1 MPRIRLKDTLTGA
14 ALALSL
20 AASAAAAPDTARGVK
35 SRALPNAT
43 GKVAPAAVPA
53 APPASAE
60 RAAPSAVVP
69 PEGVRERE
77 RAAVQGPTG
86 KDLVNAPLAAEL
98 VAADVPVAEKLRD
111 LLATDKTDRLFSRK
125 AERAAIEAFY
135 RDRGFAPLWVD
146 KGAPSSRAEA
156 AIAFLTTVDAD
167 GLEPADYQAPQF
179 KSGDPE
185 ALAEAEL
192 RFTDTLLTY
201 ARHAQ
206 IGRVHFTRVDADIF
220 YNLQSPDPATVLA
233 ELAGATSIAEALA
246 RFQPQHS
253 GYRELK
259 AKLAEVRAG
268 GSEVRPPRIENGPVL
283 KLSKVPVR
291 DPRVPHLR
299 ARLGISGDAENLAY
313 DKPLAEAIQIF
324 QRDHQLAANGNLT
337 PETLEALNAQHRE
350 SNADIVVAN
359 MERWRWVPHDLGA
372 SYVMVNIP
380 DYTLRVVA
388 NGRVVWSTRIVV
400 GKPGKLA
407 TPIMSETMK
416 FITVN
421 PTWNVPP
428 SIVNNEYLPVLQQ
441 DPWALERVGLR
452 VEQNRDGTTR
462 IYQPPGDGNALGR
475 IRFNFPNKFLVYQHD
490 TPDKQLFARDRRAY
504 SHGCMRVQNPDKYA
518 EVLLS
523 LANPSEGYTLERIH
537 GLYGDTER
545 NINLATP
552 IPVHLTY
559 QTAFVDDAGKL
570 VIREDI
576 YGRDTRLLAEQSGDE
591 RKVADQAIERRE
603 TSEAQQANRLPIG
616 LGNPFSMF
624 FGRLFR

>member
-1 MPRIRLKDTLTGA
+1 MPRIRLKDALTGA
-14 ALALSL
+14 ALALSV
-20 AASAAAAPDTARGVK
+20 AANAAAAPDTARAVQSK
-35 SRALPNAT
+35 ALPNAP
-43 GKVAPAAVPA
+43 GKVSRAAVPA
-53 APPASAE
+53 TPASAE

-69 PEGVRERE
+69 PEGVRERD
-77 RAAVQGPTG
+77 RAAAPGPTG
-86 KDLVNAPLAAEL
+86 KDLVKAPLAAEL

-125 AERAAIEAFY
+125 AERAGIEAFY

-146 KGAPSSRAEA
+146 NGAPSSRADA
-156 AIAFLTTVDAD
+156 SIAFLRTVDAD

-206 IGRVHFTRVDADIF
+206 IGRVHYSRVDADIF
-220 YNLQSPDPATVLA
+220 YNLQSLDPATVLA
-233 ELAGATSIAEALA
+233 EIAGATSIAEALA
-246 RFQPQHS
+246 RFQPQQS

-259 AKLAEVRAG
+259 ARLAEARAG
-268 GSEVRPPRIENGPVL
+268 GSEVRRPRIENGPVL

-299 ARLGISGDAENLAY
+299 ARLGIAGDAENLAY
-313 DKPLAEAIQIF
+313 DKHLAEAIRTF
-324 QRDHQLAANGNLT
+324 QRDHKLAANGNLT
-337 PETLEALNAQHRE
+337 LETIEALNSQHRE
-350 SNADIVVAN
+350 SDADIIVAN
-359 MERWRWVPHDLGA
+359 MERWRWMPHDLGT

-380 DYTLRVVA
+380 DYTLKVVA

-441 DPWALERVGLR
+441 DPFALERVGLR
-452 VEQNRDGTTR
+452 VEQNPDGTTR
-462 IYQPPGDGNALGR
+462 IYQPPGDHNALGR

-490 TPDKQLFARDRRAY
+490 TPDKQLFARDQRAY

-523 LANPSEGYTLERIH
+523 LANPNEGYTLERIH
-537 GLYGDTER
+537 SLYGDTER

-552 IPVHLTY
+552 ISVHLTY
-559 QTAFVDDAGKL
+559 QTAFVDDSGKL
-570 VIREDI
+570 VIREDV
-576 YGRDTRLLAEQSGDE
+576 YGRDAQLLAELRGDA
-591 RKVADQAIERRE
+591 RKVADQAIERRD
-603 TSEAQQANRLPIG
+603 SDGSAQQRLPIG